1 MTKLESRPIL
11 GKPWEYM
18 FYVDVE
24 VPQESSL
31 FYKTTEELGTEA
43 ASFRILGVYHG

>member
-1 MTKLESRPIL
+1 MKLESRPIL

-24 VPQESSL
+24 ADAESEAFQPVL
-31 FYKTTEELGTEA
+31 KAVREKTDFLKVLG
-43 ASFRILGVYHG
+43 SY